1 MKRLTVLVVS
11 FFIGCTG
18 AVRGPDKQFSGGL
31 QGAVTGA
38 GAGAITGFQLG
49 VGSGP
54 GALVG
59 AGLGAVAGGIHGAT
73 RDSAE
78 EGTLKLSKMTQ
89 VERQRAVVHETLQD
103 HLTRRLELHP
113 SRDIYPADLFF
124 NGDDTKLCAQGLPLV
139 RELARLSKHRMPW
152 SRLAVTA
159 YVRGEDT
166 EARGATK
173 EESYSMRLAEL
184 RAREIADHLVRSG
197 LQPRRIE
204 ARAVVVDAPLLKDPL
219 DHPDRY
225 SQAIELVYL
234 DK

>member
-1 MKRLTVLVVS
+1 MKRFTALTIS

-18 AVRGPDKQFSGGL
+18 AVKGPDKQFSGGL

-49 VGSGP
+49 VGTGP
-54 GALVG
+54 GAFVG
-59 AGLGAVAGGIHGAT
+59 AGLGAVAGGLHGAA
-73 RDSAE
+73 RDGE
-78 EGTLKLSKMTQ
+78 EENTLKLSAMTQ
-89 VERQRAVVHETLQD
+89 EERQRAIVHETLQD
-103 HLTRRLELHP
+103 HLARRMELHP

-124 NGDDTKLCAQGLPLV
+124 QGDDTKLCSQGLPMV
-139 RELARLSKHRMPW
+139 KELARLSKHRMPW
-152 SRLAVTA
+152 SRIAVTA
-159 YVRGEDT
+159 YVRGENI
-166 EARGATK
+166 EEKGGSK

-184 RAREIADHLVRSG
+184 RAREIADHLVRAG
-197 LQPRRIE
+197 LQPRRVE
-204 ARAVVVDAPLLKDPL
+204 ARAVVVDAPLVKDPL